1 MSIRCDIGLFDANPS
16 IDHQS
21 VASTRQVIYGP
32 SITDGHRLT
41 GHRHRLAQVTSIY
54 RQSIGDQLV
63 TNLGTRVLWRP
74 TEVSSRRTNRAAL
87 GLSNRSKQR
96 NDSPNGSPSSAN
108 TMPIQCQSIA
118 MQNQSKTNGLPILAS
133 SICKSIQMWCKT
145 DAHKSIQPIL
155 CQKVSIHHQ
164 SDVNPMLS
172 QCQSYANSLQT
183 WCKISADPPIFDQ
196 NTELWT
202 NPT

>member
-74 TEVSSRRTNRAAL
+74 TEVSSRRTNRTAPIHCQLTIHCQARPISKSITNP
-87 GLSNRSKQR
+87 GLLRQPFI
-96 NDSPNGSPSSAN
+96 DSPIQSSTNLPIQYKSAN
-108 TMPIQCQSIA
+108 PMPILNPVPISPNITDTSVRCQSRS
-118 MQNQSKTNGLPILAS
+118 NLPINYYS
-133 SICKSIQMWCKT
+133 GT
-145 DAHKSIQPIL
+145 PIPRL
-155 CQKVSIHHQ
+155 CQ
-164 SDVNPMLS
+164 
-172 QCQSYANSLQT
+172 
-183 WCKISADPPIFDQ
+183 SADP
-196 NTELWT
+196 
-202 NPT
+202 

>member
-74 TEVSSRRTNRAAL
+74 TEVSRRRMNWTKLTQPIQCKSHTNPPIYQLKVNHAL
-87 GLSNRSKQR
+87 TKV
-96 NDSPNGSPSSAN
+96 
-108 TMPIQCQSIA
+108 MPIQCQSEDVCVS
-118 MQNQSKTNGLPILAS
+118 NQGDSTEVFRRRMIPQTRTGT
-133 SICKSIQMWCKT
+133 QM
-145 DAHKSIQPIL
+145 
-155 CQKVSIHHQ
+155 
-164 SDVNPMLS
+164 PM
-172 QCQSYANSLQT
+172 
-183 WCKISADPPIFDQ
+183 
-196 NTELWT
+196 
-202 NPT
+202 

>member
-1 MSIRCDIGLFDANPS
+1 MELALHGDRLVSGRCQIVLQSGHRNVNSVRHRPIRRKSINRPPIRGINPS
-16 IDHQS
+16 SNLWTIDNRRS
-21 VASTRQVIYGP
+21 PIDRASAQIG
-32 SITDGHRLT
+32 T
-41 GHRHRLAQVTSIY
+41 GHVNLSSIY

-133 SICKSIQMWCKT
+133 SICKSIQM
-145 DAHKSIQPIL
+145 
-155 CQKVSIHHQ
+155 
-164 SDVNPMLS
+164 
-172 QCQSYANSLQT
+172 
-183 WCKISADPPIFDQ
+183 
-196 NTELWT
+196 
-202 NPT
+202 

>member
-41 GHRHRLAQVTSIY
+41 GHRHRLAQVMSIY

-74 TEVSSRRTNRAAL
+74 TEVSPRRTNRTAL
-87 GLSNRSKQR
+87 GLSNRSQQR
-96 NDSPNGSPSSAN
+96 NDSPNRSQSSAN
-108 TMPIQCQSIA
+108 MMPIR
-118 MQNQSKTNGLPILAS
+118 
-133 SICKSIQMWCKT
+133 CKSDQHT
-145 DAHKSIQPIL
+145 ANPGPIG
-155 CQKVSIHHQ
+155 QSTSATHEPIHQ
-164 SDVNPMLS
+164 RN
-172 QCQSYANSLQT
+172 
-183 WCKISADPPIFDQ
+183 ADPPIFDQ
-196 NTELWT
+196 NTEYSSTQTLNHPLRTSTSWIST
-202 NPT
+202 PWQCIDTGYANRIP